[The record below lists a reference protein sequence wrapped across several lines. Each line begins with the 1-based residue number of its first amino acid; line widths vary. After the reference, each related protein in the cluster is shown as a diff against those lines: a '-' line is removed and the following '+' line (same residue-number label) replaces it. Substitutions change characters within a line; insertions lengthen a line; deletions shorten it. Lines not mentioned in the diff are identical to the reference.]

1 MADRLTINGIAFDVV
16 SVPAPTAAAVLRDPV
31 VAQVRTRVVW
41 SWDGEAA
48 RFHGPVTEQGAV
60 PLPNALVFFAPA
72 VMKGGAVAPDPAKA
86 TRQGAR
92 FLEATGATSVP
103 EAVKAI
109 SGVVPVAR
117 KVVPLAP
124 YDGLKPVC
132 AFDLV
137 QGTDY
142 LVVQL
147 VERARELSAWL
158 CLPNRVS
165 YRHRVGEVRD
175 AAGLERVAAQLDR
188 FEPSFPVPAKA
199 RAAMGLRRIGLEQ
212 RGRDLVQAQKVLPEG
227 VGGAVARDNLAR
239 AALRLEEERQ
249 AVGLAPR
256 RVN

>member
-1 MADRLTINGIAFDVV
+1 MADRLTINGIAFDVL
-16 SVPAPTAAAVLRDPV
+16 SVPAPIGAAVLRDPV

-41 SWDGEAA
+41 SWDGAVA

-60 PLPNALVFFAPA
+60 PLANALVFFAP
-72 VMKGGAVAPDPAKA
+72 VVLKGGAVAADPAKA
-86 TRQGAR
+86 KRQGER
-92 FLEATGATSVP
+92 FLEATGAVSVP

-109 SGVVPVAR
+109 SGIVPVAR
-117 KVVPLAP
+117 KVVPLSP
-124 YDGLKPVC
+124 YEALKPSC
-132 AFDLV
+132 TFELV

-147 VERARELSAWL
+147 VERAKELSAWL

-165 YRHRVGEVRD
+165 YRHKVGEVRD
-175 AAGLERVAAQLDR
+175 PEALEPVAARLDGY
-188 FEPSFPVPAKA
+188 EPSFAVPARS
-199 RAAMGLRRIGLEQ
+199 RAAKGLRRIGLEQ
-212 RGRDLVQAQKVLPEG
+212 RGRDLLQAQKVLPEG

-249 AVGLAPR
+249 AIGLAPR